1 MSEKDFYNEEFTQRP
16 EHNIAP
22 EHTTLPE
29 YNPVYPD
36 VTFFKESSVT
46 CREENI
52 FQGRPPAGEDPRLD
66 ERAEK
71 RKRNRYSILQQFLRT
86 ALRSGAAVLTA
97 VAVVAAITS
106 PGDTSRG
113 RYAASISDA
122 FKTARNTDA
131 FTQQIGYAPEELARL
146 WQGDPDAP
154 HKYDYA
160 NPLIFKEATCT
171 EDGETEY
178 VCLECGV
185 HAHGFTT
192 AAGHKEG
199 DPIHENEVA
208 ATCLAEGSYIR
219 IIKCKVCGEELSRE
233 TITVAKAAHTPGE
246 PEISDEKEA
255 TCTEDGSYEEVIVCS
270 VCGEEISRQ
279 IVTVTATGHT
289 PAEAARQHEI
299 EATCTE
305 AGSYEEVIICA
316 DCGEEISRREV
327 SVAAL
332 GHSAAAAVKENETAA
347 TCTEGGH
354 YDSVV
359 YCSRCGEEMTRSAVT
374 SAALGHSA
382 GSAVRENETA
392 ATCTEG
398 GHYEN
403 VVYCSRCQE
412 EMSRSTVTTAALGHS
427 AGSAVKENETAAT
440 CTEGGHYENVVYCS
454 RCQAEM
460 SRSTVTTAA
469 TGHTIEAVREDE
481 VPATCTEDGHFTEV
495 HRCSVCGY
503 ETLRQ
508 NITDYALGHNYQ
520 QEKQIESGNECV
532 GFQYYYLS
540 KCTRCGELE
549 PNTGPSVPEWEDGIG
564 HDYPSAPP
572 NGQAI
577 CGRCGSHAIE
587 AWYYDNYIHY
597 TLDEN
602 YLYETLAENGYEF
615 SGVKLYSYSAGGYIN
630 EGGYE
635 WGADSE
641 ITVPENFR
649 VNGERF
655 RVDFYFGNSFVSSND
670 VTYTD

>member
-52 FQGRPPAGEDPRLD
+52 FQGRPPAGEDPRFD

-246 PEISDEKEA
+246 PEIKDEKEA
-255 TCTEDGSYEEVIVCS
+255 TCTEEGSYEEVIVCS

-279 IVTVTATGHT
+279 IVTVAATGHT

-392 ATCTEG
+392 ATCTAG

-469 TGHTIEAVREDE
+469 TGHTLETVKMDE
-481 VPATCTEDGHFTEV
+481 TEATCESDGYYTEV
-495 HRCSVCGY
+495 VRCSVCG
-503 ETLRQ
+503 EIQSRQ
-508 NITDYALGHNYQ
+508 GVSVLALGHNYQ

-532 GFQYYYLS
+532 GIQYYYLS

-572 NGQAI
+572 NGQAV
-577 CGRCGSHAIE
+577 CSRCGSHAIE
-587 AWYYDNYIHY
+587 AWYYENYIHY

-615 SGVKLYSYSAGGYIN
+615 SGVRLYSYSSGGYIN

>member
-1 MSEKDFYNEEFTQRP
+1 MTEKDFYNEEFSQRP
-16 EHNIAP
+16 EHNIPP

-46 CREENI
+46 CKEENI
-52 FQGRPPAGEDPRLD
+52 FQGRPPEGEDSHF
-66 ERAEK
+66 ETRAEK
-71 RKRNRYSILQQFLRT
+71 HKRNRYSLLQQFLRT
-86 ALRSGAAVLTA
+86 ALRSGAAVLTT

-106 PGDTSRG
+106 DGDTTRG
-113 RYAASISDA
+113 RYAAKIADA
-122 FKTARNTDA
+122 FKTARNTNA
-131 FTQQIGYAPEELARL
+131 FTQQVGYSPDDLSRL

-160 NPLIFKEATCT
+160 NPLVYREPTCT

-185 HAHGFTT
+185 HAHGTT
-192 AAGHKEG
+192 LAAGHKEG
-199 DPIHENEVA
+199 DPEKENEVE

-233 TITVAKAAHTPGE
+233 TITVAKADHTPGE
-246 PEISDEKEA
+246 PEINDEKEA

-279 IVTVTATGHT
+279 IVTVAATGHT
-289 PAEAARQHEI
+289 PAEAARQHEV

-316 DCGEEISRREV
+316 DCGEEISRREITT
-327 SVAAL
+327 AAL
-332 GHSAAAAVKENETAA
+332 GHSAATAVKENETAA

-359 YCSRCGEEMTRSAVT
+359 YCSRCNEEMSRSTVT

-382 GSAVRENETA
+382 AAAVKENETA

-427 AGSAVKENETAAT
+427 ASSAVKENETAAT

-460 SRSTVTTAA
+460 SRSTVNTAA
-469 TGHTIEAVREDE
+469 AGHKNETVKEEE
-481 VPATCTEDGHFTEV
+481 HEATCEEGGYYEEV
-495 HRCSVCGY
+495 VRCSVCG
-503 ETLRQ
+503 EEFSRNGVQ
-508 NITDYALGHNYQ
+508 VGPLGHDYQ
-520 QEKQIESGNECV
+520 QEKRTESGNECV
-532 GFQYYYLS
+532 GIQYYYVS
-540 KCTRCGELE
+540 VCTRCGEME
-549 PNTGPSVPEWEDGIG
+549 PDTGPSTPEWEDGIG
-564 HDYPSAPP
+564 HAYPDAPP

-577 CGRCGSHAIE
+577 CSRCGARAIE
-587 AWYYDNYIHY
+587 AWYYNNYVHY
-597 TLDEN
+597 TLDET
-602 YLYETLAENGYEF
+602 YIYETLAENGYEF
-615 SGVKLYSYSAGGYIN
+615 SGVSLYSYRTGGYIN

-641 ITVPENFR
+641 LMVPEEYR
-649 VNGERF
+649 VEGERF
-655 RVDFYFGNSFVSSND
+655 RVDFFMGGRYISSND
-670 VTYTD
+670 AIYSE